1 MKKLTLLLLI
11 AISCGFYTGGTSA
24 SQRDFRFG
32 KK

>member
-11 AISCGFYTGGTSA
+11 AISCGFYTGYDA